1 MSYIGQTPGS
11 RSITGGDLDTSG
23 RCSAKV
29 VDVSYTGH
37 PMSSSPISSAALRLL
52 TLALRARPATVDE
65 LATLSRHSVPEL
77 RARLAEL
84 DEHELIALTGDQIGY
99 RSPAQTV
106 SALST
111 RMLDAASRDLAAR
124 LAETTALLAA
134 VPELVASAAIGTA
147 EHGDFGGEIFHGPS
161 AAHELWRSLVTQQH
175 SRESACMFPDAEAL
189 LVPDSELSDTWRSAL
204 GDDDIRVR
212 AIIGVA
218 DLARSAS
225 QAMIEAATASGVEFR
240 AIRRPPSW
248 FWLTDDAVGLPL
260 NWGDPWPT
268 SAVLL
273 RSEPVVSLMHGLFE
287 RWWADAV
294 APRVA
299 AHPWDAILALM
310 ADGATLE
317 TASHAT
323 GVSSRTGRR
332 RIEAA
337 MDHYD
342 VTGAVALGAAWQRER
357 EGAGR

>member
-1 MSYIGQTPGS
+1 VVNVSHLGQSVP
-11 RSITGGDLDTSG
+11 
-23 RCSAKV
+23 
-29 VDVSYTGH
+29 
-37 PMSSSPISSAALRLL
+37 SSPVSSAALGLL

-77 RARLAEL
+77 RAPLAEL
-84 DEHELIALTGDQIGY
+84 NERELIALTGDQIGY

-111 RMLDAASRDLAAR
+111 RMLDAAAQDLAAR

-147 EHGDFGGEIFHGPS
+147 EHGNFGGEIFHGPT

-189 LVPDSELSDTWRSAL
+189 LVAGSELSDTWRTAL
-204 GDDDIRVR
+204 SDDDIRVR

-218 DLARSAS
+218 DLARSES

-240 AIRRPPSW
+240 AMRRPPSW
-248 FWLTDDAVGLPL
+248 FWLTEDAVGVPL
-260 NWGDPWPT
+260 HWGDPWPT

-287 RWWADAV
+287 GWWADAV
-294 APRVA
+294 ARTPA
-299 AHPWDAILALM
+299 EHPWDAIVALM

-317 TASHAT
+317 TASHAM
-323 GVSSRTGRR
+323 GLSARTGRR

-337 MDHYD
+337 MDHYG

-357 EGAGR
+357 ELNGR